1 MRGFMLLIGLAFFAA
16 LGMAPARA
24 VKLGETCD
32 GIAAIRCDEGL
43 WCEHPDGQCMIA
55 DGSGT
60 CAEDSA
66 MCEGDFSVKQ
76 RLRRQDLRQS
86 LRAPARQGPVGP

>member
-43 WCEHPDGQCMIA
+43 WCEHPDGA
-55 DGSGT
+55 VHDRR
-60 CAEDSA
+60 
-66 MCEGDFSVKQ
+66 
-76 RLRRQDLRQS
+76 RLR
-86 LRAPARQGPVGP
+86 